1 MIARMIRRTTA
12 FPILVSIVAAA
23 LLTATAPARGAL
35 AHEGSQDV
43 TALFDRALAKV
54 HAQPDFA
61 KAVMLEADGTPAGDR
76 AVNSAS
82 KIVRWRFVLDNQGTH
97 GSPFASATI
106 SYRRSSG
113 FGSVIGNPSPFLDD
127 LPIKKAPRMTLRRA
141 VSLLE
146 DAGFKDGFV
155 NVTLRDPLG
164 PKQTPPLYIF
174 GLADNNF
181 VGVNTKTGRVAP
193 LS

>member
-1 MIARMIRRTTA
+1 VIPGTTA
-12 FPILVSIVAAA
+12 RLIVVATVAAA
-23 LLTATAPARGAL
+23 SLAVTASPSPAVDHSGAR
-35 AHEGSQDV
+35 DV
-43 TALFDRALAKV
+43 TALFDAALAKV
-54 HAQPDFA
+54 RADPDFS
-61 KAVMLEADGTPAGDR
+61 KAVMLEADGGPAGNR
-76 AVNSAS
+76 AVKSAS
-82 KIVRWRFVLDNQGTH
+82 KIVRWRFVLDNQRTH

-127 LPIKKAPRMTLRRA
+127 VRIKESPRMTLKRA

-146 DAGFKDGFV
+146 GAGFNDGFF

-164 PKQTPPLYIF
+164 PQQTPPLYIF
-174 GLADNNF
+174 GLAGNDF
-181 VGVNTKTGRVAP
+181 VGVNTQTGRVAP